1 MAGLGSGRRSGL
13 GRETVE
19 DYCSIDLNRLHK
31 AGCLRPGRSG
41 GWQWTRHR
49 EKVASITLPHT
60 AAIQCPASRRRLP
73 SARER
78 DLEARPAPP
87 KLTNARMRI
96 PV

>member
-1 MAGLGSGRRSGL
+1 MGGLGSGRRSGL

-60 AAIQCPASRRRLP
+60 AAIQCPASRRLCRLP
-73 SARER
+73 ES
-78 DLEARPAPP
+78 DLEARPGPQSSQMPA
-87 KLTNARMRI
+87 
-96 PV
+96 